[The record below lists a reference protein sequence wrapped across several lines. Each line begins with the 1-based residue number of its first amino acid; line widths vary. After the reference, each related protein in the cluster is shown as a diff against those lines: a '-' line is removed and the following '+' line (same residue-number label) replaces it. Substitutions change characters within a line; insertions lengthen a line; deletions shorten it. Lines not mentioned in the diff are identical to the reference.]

1 MAISAY
7 GFTTSGVAAGS
18 AAAAAHASIGVVG
31 SGSTFA
37 FLQSLGATGLGLL
50 GAAAIPLS
58 ATVGVTALSYCIYN

>member
-7 GFTTSGVAAGS
+7 GFTTSGIAAGS

-37 FLQSLGATGLGLL
+37 FFQSLGATGLGLL
-50 GAAAIPLS
+50 GTAAIPLS
-58 ATVGVTALSYCIYN
+58 ATVGVTALSVCIYN